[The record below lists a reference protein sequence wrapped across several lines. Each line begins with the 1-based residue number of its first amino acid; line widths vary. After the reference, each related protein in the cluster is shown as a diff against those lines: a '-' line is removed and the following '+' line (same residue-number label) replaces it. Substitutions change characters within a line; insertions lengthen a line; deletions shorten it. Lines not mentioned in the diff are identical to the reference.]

1 MDVLDF
7 SYNKQIN
14 IHKDYTAFH
23 EQKESVHKLYIH
35 PENELPI
42 YDRSL
47 GDGIISLNDTIIH
60 KIKIE
65 AKDAAGNKAQLNFEI
80 MNEILFDKESGHK
93 KNKIPK
99 NGFR

>member
-23 EQKESVHKLYIH
+23 ELKESVHKLYIH

-42 YDRSL
+42 YDPKFRRW
-47 GDGIISLNDTIIH
+47 
-60 KIKIE
+60 
-65 AKDAAGNKAQLNFEI
+65 GNFLE
-80 MNEILFDKESGHK
+80 
-93 KNKIPK
+93 
-99 NGFR
+99 